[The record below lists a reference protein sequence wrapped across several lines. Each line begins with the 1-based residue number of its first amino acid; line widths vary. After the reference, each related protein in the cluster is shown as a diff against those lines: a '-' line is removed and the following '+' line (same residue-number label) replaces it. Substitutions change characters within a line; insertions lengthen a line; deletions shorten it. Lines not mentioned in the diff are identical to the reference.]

1 MRGSEIIQLL
11 SDCAN
16 LLRRFEV
23 RDWTRTL
30 EIELQDLKRA
40 YASEGRGYKLRIL
53 NDILRLYGGMGSF
66 SDIYICQE
74 NNRLIKGDEVMA
86 VNKEFQR
93 LRSVLYINVQ
103 AEIAELESKLA

>member
-23 RDWTRTL
+23 RGWTRIL

-40 YASEGRGYKLRIL
+40 YASEARGYKLRIL